1 MMTENDVVEY
11 PPCYDCGG
19 YFVVRA
25 AVVDGFYKKFWICTK
40 CGKKVKDVDL
50 SETLKT
56 GLIEVE
62 NLEELENEVN
72 KNANLS
78 ELD

>member
-1 MMTENDVVEY
+1 MAENDVVQY

-25 AVVDGFYKKFWICTK
+25 LVENRVYKKYWVCTG

-50 SETLKT
+50 SEELKT

-62 NLEELENEVN
+62 TLEELEKEVN
-72 KNANLS
+72 KNADLQG
-78 ELD
+78 